1 MGEIYTNAM
10 NHETLVILDY
20 GSQYTKLIARRVREL
35 GVYSVILPFSTKISE
50 IKKLNPKGI
59 VLSGGPNSVYDK
71 AAPNL
76 DKQILEMG
84 LPVLGICYGLQLF
97 AKNLGGK
104 VTPSKTR
111 EYGLAKISLKSK
123 SALLPNKMNNSR
135 VWMSH
140 GDHVAKAP
148 TGFSV
153 TAVSGSIICAAED
166 VKRKLFGI
174 QFHPEVSHTEH
185 GAEVLNNFL
194 TICGFGYD
202 WNPTDFINETVES
215 ISSQVGDHQVICAL
229 SGGVDSSVA
238 ATLVNKAIGSRQAC
252 IFVDTGLL
260 RQAEVEEVVAAY
272 KKVGL
277 NLRVVDAA
285 KQFLSAL
292 KNVEDPEKKRKI
304 IGAEFIKV
312 FEAEAKKV
320 KNAKFLVQGTLYP
333 DVIESVSVNG
343 PSVTIKSH
351 HNVGGLP
358 DKMNLKLLEPLR
370 ELFKDEVRVIGGK
383 LGLPKSITKRQPF
396 PGPGLAVR
404 IIGPVD
410 EPSLELLRQADAIVR
425 EEIINANAHED
436 LWQYFAVLLPIKSVG
451 VMGDNRTYEQVVA
464 IRVVESTD
472 GMTADW
478 AKLPH
483 ELIERISSRI
493 VSEIRGINRVVYDV
507 TSKPPGTIEW
517 E

>member
-1 MGEIYTNAM
+1 MERAKP
-10 NHETLVILDY
+10 HEVLVILDY

-35 GVYSVILPFSTKISE
+35 GVYSVILPFSVKLAE
-50 IKKLNPKGI
+50 IEKLNPKGI

-71 AAPNL
+71 AAPGL
-76 DKQILEMG
+76 DKGVLNAG
-84 LPVLGICYGLQLF
+84 LPILGVCYGLQLF

-104 VTPSKTR
+104 VAPSKTR
-111 EYGLAKISLKSK
+111 EYGLAQIK
-123 SALLPNKMNNSR
+123 LLAESQLLLASFDGSR

-148 TGFSV
+148 AGFTV
-153 TAVSGSIICAAED
+153 TAMSGSIICAAED
-166 VKRKLFGI
+166 AKRRLFGI

-185 GAEVLNNFL
+185 GMSVLKNFL
-194 TICGFGYD
+194 KICNFSFD
-202 WNPTDFINETVES
+202 WNPEDFINETIDNIRS
-215 ISSQVGDHQVICAL
+215 RVGDNQVICAL

-238 ATLVNKAIGSRQAC
+238 ATLVNKAIGERQTC

-260 RQAEVEEVVAAY
+260 RQNEVEEVVAAY
-272 KKVGL
+272 KQVQL
-277 NLRVVDAA
+277 NLRVVDAS
-285 KQFLSAL
+285 KQFISAL
-292 KNVEDPEKKRKI
+292 KNIEDPEAKRKI
-304 IGAEFIKV
+304 IGTEFIKV
-312 FEAEAKKV
+312 FDAEAGRD
-320 KNAKFLVQGTLYP
+320 KNSKFLVQGTLYP

-370 ELFKDEVRVIGGK
+370 ELFKDEVRQIGAK
-383 LGLPKSITKRQPF
+383 LGLPKTITERQPF

-404 IIGPVD
+404 IIGPVTETALD
-410 EPSLELLRQADAIVR
+410 LLRQADAIVR
-425 EEIINANAHED
+425 TEIIKAKAHKD

-451 VMGDNRTYEQVVA
+451 VMGDNRTYEQVIA